1 MGLGEIMYL
10 NNHTYYSLRY
20 GTFSEEELLQMA
32 AQYGYESLAIT
43 DINNT
48 SATLNFFRLA
58 AEFNIKPIAGI
69 DMRNGMQQLYV
80 AIAQTNQ
87 GYLELNQFLSKH
99 LHEKSPLPEQAPE
112 IDGVT
117 FIYPFEQ
124 ILKLNKTHFKPNEK
138 IGVDIKD
145 LRKIAFNHFIK
156 QQDLWVLCLGN
167 SFRNK
172 YDFNLHRLM
181 RAVDNNTL
189 LSKLEISEQAAENQ
203 IMLPKNQLWEKI
215 KDFPFLVK
223 NTQALIESCEVNFK
237 FHNGHQNKKKFT
249 ETRQKDIQLLQ
260 QLCAEN
266 LPKRY
271 KNITPEIT
279 QRIDKELKTII
290 EMDFVPFFLVNWDIV
305 SYARRKN
312 YFYVGRGS
320 GANSIVAY
328 LLRITDVDPI
338 ALNLY
343 FERFM
348 NIYRTSPPDFDLD
361 FSWRDR
367 EDVTQ
372 YIFDKYGQ
380 NGEAALL
387 ATYSTYRHSAAMR
400 ELGKVFGLPKHE
412 IDILSDG
419 KYDPSKLDGYAKY
432 VHQYGKML
440 HDFPNLRS
448 VHAGGILISEKPINY
463 FTATDLP
470 PKGFATTHFDMVIAE
485 DVGLYK
491 YDILG
496 QRGLGKIKEAT
507 EIIQYNHPEIELP
520 DIHDTQP
527 FFEDK
532 KVNEMVRNGNCIG
545 CFYVESPAMR
555 MLIRKLQVDNYLLLV
570 AASSIIR
577 PGVAQS
583 GMMREYM
590 LRHHD
595 PERCKMAHPKLLEIM
610 PDTYGVMVYQEDVIK
625 VAHLFAGLDLGE
637 ADVLRR
643 GMSGKFRS
651 RNEMHL
657 AQQKFFNNCKSK
669 GYEDELVKDV
679 WRQIES
685 FAGYAFA
692 KGHSAS
698 YAVESYQSLYLK
710 CYFPLEYMVACIN
723 NGGGY
728 YTRELY
734 FHEARMNGG
743 ILHAPCV
750 NRSFGET
757 VLYGKNIYLGL
768 NLLQNLDENS
778 IVAIQQE
785 RQENGEFLSFQ
796 DFVHRVPLGIEQ
808 MDILIRINAF
818 RFTGIPKRN
827 LLWQAHTLVSKHK
840 KKQQM
845 KELFPPME
853 RKFQMPPL
861 QAKPLEE
868 AFDQLELLGF
878 ALCDPFELTQEK
890 IPEGLVAKDLPLH
903 LGKFVKIYGYLVT
916 AKYTK
921 TFKKEV
927 MHFGTFLDQKGHWI
941 DTVHFP
947 PVAKKFPFRGK
958 GIYELVGKVTQEFG
972 FFTIEITAMQK
983 MAFMADL
990 RFVG

>member
-1 MGLGEIMYL
+1 MYL

-20 GTFSEEELLQMA
+20 GTFSEEDLLKMA
-32 AQYGYESLAIT
+32 KDMGYESIAIT

-58 AEFNIKPIAGI
+58 AEYQIKALAGI
-69 DMRNGMQQLYV
+69 DMRNGMKQLYI
-80 AIAQTNQ
+80 AIAQTNN
-87 GYLELNQFLSKH
+87 GYLQLNRFLSEH
-99 LHEKSPLPEQAPE
+99 LHSHKPLPEQAPD
-112 IDGVT
+112 IDEVI

-124 ILKLNKTHFKPNEK
+124 ILHLEKEKFRPNEK

-145 LRKIAFNHFIK
+145 LRKIAFNHHIHN
-156 QQDLWVLCLGN
+156 QNLWVLCLAN
-167 SFRNK
+167 SFKNK
-172 YDFNLHRLM
+172 NDFNLHRLM
-181 RAVDNNTL
+181 RAVDKNTL
-189 LSKLEISEQAAENQ
+189 LSKLEFTEQGSPTEM
-203 IMLPKNQLWEKI
+203 MLPKEQLLERLQ
-215 KDFPFLVK
+215 DFPFLIK
-223 NTQALIESCEVNFK
+223 NTQQLIESCETEFY
-237 FHNGHQNKKKFT
+237 FQQGHQNKKKFT
-249 ETRQKDIQLLQ
+249 NNQQNDIQLLRK
-260 QLCAEN
+260 LCQEN
-266 LPKRY
+266 LSERY
-271 KNITPEIT
+271 PIATPEIT
-279 QRIDKELKTII
+279 QRIEKELNTII
-290 EMDFVPFFLVNWDIV
+290 EMDFVPFFLINWDII

-338 ALNLY
+338 ELNLY

-348 NIYRTSPPDFDLD
+348 NVYRTSPPDFDLD

-367 EDVTQ
+367 DDVTQ
-372 YIFDKYGQ
+372 YIFNTYGK
-380 NGEAALL
+380 NGETALL

-419 KYDPSKLDGYAKY
+419 KYHPQQLDGYARY
-432 VHQYGKML
+432 VHQYGKLL

-448 VHAGGILISEKPINY
+448 VHAGGILISEKPIHY

-470 PKGFATTHFDMVIAE
+470 PKGFPTTHFDMVIAE
-485 DVGLYK
+485 DAGLYK

-496 QRGLGKIKEAT
+496 QRGLGKIKEAL
-507 EIIQYNHPEIELP
+507 EIIQYNRPEVPLP
-520 DIHDTQP
+520 DLHQTKS
-527 FFEDK
+527 FFTDK
-532 KVNEMVRNGNCIG
+532 KVNKMISEGNCIG

-555 MLIRKLQVDNYLLLV
+555 MLIRKLKVDNYLLLV

-583 GMMREYM
+583 GMMREYL

-595 PERCKMAHPKLLEIM
+595 EKRREMAPPELYQIM

-657 AQQKFFNNCKSK
+657 VQQKFFNNCVQK
-669 GYEDELVKDV
+669 GYDGDLVKDI

-698 YAVESYQSLYLK
+698 YAVESYQSLFLK
-710 CYFPLEYMVACIN
+710 CYFPLEYMVAVIN

-728 YTRELY
+728 YSRELY

-743 ILHAPCV
+743 VLHAPCV
-750 NRSFGET
+750 NRSCAQT
-757 VLYGKNIYLGL
+757 VIDGKDIFLGFD
-768 NLLQNLDENS
+768 LLQNFDTNS
-778 IVAIQQE
+778 IHQILEE
-785 RQENGEFLSFQ
+785 RSANGEFCSFQ
-796 DFVHRVPLGIEQ
+796 DFVNRVKLGIEQ

-818 RFTGIPKRN
+818 RFTGVPKRN
-827 LLWQAHTLVSKHK
+827 LLWQAHALISKHK
-840 KKQQM
+840 SSLKSN
-845 KELFPPME
+845 ELFPTPE
-853 RKFQMPPL
+853 RKFVMPL
-861 QAKPLEE
+861 LTTQPLEE
-868 AFDQLELLGF
+868 AFEQLELLGF
-878 ALCDPFELTQEK
+878 SLMDPFSLTKEQV
-890 IPEGLVAKDLPLH
+890 PEGLLAKDLPVH
-903 LGKFVKIYGYLVT
+903 VGRIVRIYAYLVT

-921 TFKKEV
+921 TYKKEV
-927 MHFGTFLDQKGHWI
+927 MHFGTFLDREGHWV

-947 PVAKKFPFRGK
+947 QVAAKYPFRGK
-958 GIYELVGKVTQEFG
+958 GIYELIGKVTQEFG
-972 FFTIEITAMQK
+972 FYTLEVSQMIK
-983 MAFMADL
+983 LAFMPDV
-990 RFVG
+990 RFLQESG

>member
-1 MGLGEIMYL
+1 MYL

-32 AQYGYESLAIT
+32 VHHGYESLAIT
-43 DINNT
+43 DVNNT

-58 AEFNIKPIAGI
+58 AEYNIKPIAGA
-69 DMRNGMQQLYV
+69 DFRNGMQQLYV
-80 AIAQTNQ
+80 ALAQSNQ
-87 GYLELNQFLSKH
+87 GYTELNRFLSEH
-99 LHEKSPLPEQAPE
+99 LHAKKPFPENAPDIPE
-112 IDGVT
+112 VV

-124 ILKLNKTHFKPNEK
+124 VLNSDKEKFRPNEK
-138 IGVDIKD
+138 IGVDLKD
-145 LRKIAFNHFIK
+145 LRKIPFNHLIQK
-156 QQDLWVLCLGN
+156 QDLWVLCLTN

-172 YDFNLHRLM
+172 KDFNLHRLM
-181 RAVDNNTL
+181 RAIDNNTL
-189 LSKLEISEQAAENQ
+189 LSKLEPKEQALPGE
-203 IMLPKNQLWEKI
+203 IMLPKDELLQKFKN
-215 KDFPFLVK
+215 FSFLIR
-223 NTQALIESCEVNFK
+223 NTQKIIDSCETSFQ
-237 FHNGHQNKKKFT
+237 FHKGHQNKKKFT
-249 ETRQKDIQLLQ
+249 ESREKDIQLLRK
-260 QLCAEN
+260 LCEEN
-266 LPKRY
+266 LPQRY
-271 KNITPEIT
+271 PNITPEIR
-279 QRIDKELKTII
+279 QRIDKELNTII
-290 EMDFVPFFLVNWDIV
+290 DMDFVPFFLVNWDIV

-328 LLRITDVDPI
+328 LLRITDVDPVE
-338 ALNLY
+338 LNLY

-372 YIFDKYGQ
+372 YIFNTYGSK
-380 NGEAALL
+380 GEAALL

-419 KYDPSKLDGYAKY
+419 KYDPKQLDGYARY
-432 VHQYGKML
+432 VHAYGKKL

-448 VHAGGILISEKPINY
+448 VHAGGILISEKPIHY

-470 PKGFATTHFDMVIAE
+470 PKGFPTTHFDMVIAE
-485 DVGLYK
+485 DAGLYK

-496 QRGLGKIKEAT
+496 QRGLGKIKEAL
-507 EIIQYNHPEIELP
+507 EIIRYNQPEKELP
-520 DIHDTQP
+520 DIHETKP
-527 FFEDK
+527 FFVDK
-532 KVNEMVRNGNCIG
+532 NVNDMVREGNCIG

-555 MLIRKLQVDNYLLLV
+555 MLIRKLKVDNYLLLV
-570 AASSIIR
+570 AASSVIR

-583 GMMREYM
+583 GMMREYL

-595 PERCKMAHPKLLEIM
+595 PERRKMAHPALYNIM

-651 RNEMHL
+651 RNEMHQ
-657 AQQKFFNNCKSK
+657 AQQKFFSNCLAK
-669 GYEDELVKDV
+669 GYEEELVKDV

-698 YAVESYQSLYLK
+698 YAVESYQSLFLK
-710 CYFPLEYMVACIN
+710 CYFPLEYMVAVIN

-734 FHEARMNGG
+734 FHEARMNGAV
-743 ILHAPCV
+743 LHAPCV
-750 NRSFGET
+750 NRSFAQT
-757 VLYGKNIYLGL
+757 VIYGKDIYAGL
-768 NLLQNLDENS
+768 NLLLNLDENS
-778 IVAIQQE
+778 MMQIQEE
-785 RQENGEFLSFQ
+785 RVKNGEFVSFQ
-796 DFVHRVPLGIEQ
+796 DFVNRVPLGIEQ

-818 RFTGIPKRN
+818 RFSGIPKRN
-827 LLWQAHTLVSKHK
+827 LLWQAHTLISKTKKTHK
-840 KKQQM
+840 M
-845 KELFPPME
+845 KELFPAPE
-853 RKFQMPPL
+853 RNFVMPQL
-861 QAKPLEE
+861 KSQPLEE

-878 ALCDPFELTQEK
+878 PLCDPFDLTRER
-890 IPEGLVAKDLPLH
+890 IPEGLLARDLPLH
-903 LGKFVKIYGYLVT
+903 LGQTVKIYGYLVT

-921 TFKKEV
+921 TYKKEV
-927 MHFGTFLDQKGHWI
+927 MHFGTFLDRAGHWL

-947 PVAKKFPFRGK
+947 PVAKKYPFRGK
-958 GIYELVGKVTQEFG
+958 GVYELTGKVTEEFG
-972 FFTIEITAMQK
+972 FYTIEIMAMEK
-983 MAFMADL
+983 MAFMPDL
-990 RFVG
+990 RFVSDSVSV